1 MSHSITVEI
10 VGRFFATIVH
20 RNNAI
25 IRYILNQL
33 EFVKIAIKKF
43 LNQNDLH
50 PNHQESILRI
60 IFYIREMIL
69 SKQKK
74 VNQELR

>member
-10 VGRFFATIVH
+10 VGRFFVMIVH

-50 PNHQESILRI
+50 LNHQESILRI
-60 IFYIREMIL
+60 IFLYKINDFIKAE
-69 SKQKK
+69 KG
-74 VNQELR
+74 